1 MSDWAD
7 LMVPQIG
14 VAPATLREQAALAA
28 IARRAPRTPWELF
41 LEEFDWQPGEHAALI
56 GPTGQGK
63 TTLLMHLLQH
73 PLHPFQAVFATKPRD
88 KSMDQLLSHGYV
100 KLDRWRSIEAK
111 QWPKRVLWPNASTVD
126 SQRLQQNVFA
136 DAFRRIYLEGG
147 WTVAIDEL
155 WYIANILK
163 LERFV
168 KLYLLQARALDISLL
183 VATQRPAWIP
193 VEVYD
198 QSTHLFFFRD
208 NDERN
213 LSRISG
219 ISRGSAR
226 LIQHMVANLE
236 AHQVLYVN
244 TRTGAMLRTRCPAL
258 TFAEA
263 EGGEQSWLHRQL

>member
-1 MSDWAD
+1 MSDWGD
-7 LMVPQIG
+7 LLVPQLG
-14 VAPATLREQAALAA
+14 ADPAVLREQAALAA
-28 IARRAPRTPWELF
+28 IARRAPRTPWPLF
-41 LEEFDWQPGEHAALI
+41 ISQLDWEPGEHMALI

-63 TTLLMHLLQH
+63 TTLLMHLLEH

-88 KSMDQLLSHGYV
+88 KSMDMLLSHGYL
-100 KLDRWRSIEAK
+100 KLERWRSIDAR
-111 QWPKRVLWPNASTVD
+111 QWPKRVLWPNASAVD
-126 SQRLQQNVFA
+126 SERMQAEVFA

-147 WTVAIDEL
+147 WTVALDEL
-155 WYIANILK
+155 WYIGNILK

-219 ISRGSAR
+219 IARGSAR
-226 LIQHMVANLE
+226 LIQHIVANLE

-244 TRTGAMLRTRCPAL
+244 TRTGAMMRTRCPAL
-258 TFAEA
+258 SYSVG
-263 EGGEQSWLHRQL
+263 GGEQPWLLRQL

>member
-1 MSDWAD
+1 MSDWSD
-7 LMVPQIG
+7 LLVPQIG
-14 VAPATLREQAALAA
+14 ADPAQLREQAALAA
-28 IARRAPRTPWELF
+28 IARRAPRTPWPMFISQL
-41 LEEFDWQPGEHAALI
+41 DWRPGEHMALI

-73 PLHPFQAVFATKPRD
+73 PQHPFQAVFATKPRD
-88 KSMDQLLSHGYV
+88 KSMDQLLTHGYI
-100 KLDRWRSIEAK
+100 KLERWRSIQAT
-111 QWPKRVLWPNASTVD
+111 QWPKRVLWPNASTMD
-126 SQRLQQNVFA
+126 SVRVQQQVFA
-136 DAFRRIYLEGG
+136 DAMRRIFLEGG

-155 WYIANILK
+155 WYVVHELK

-168 KLYLLQARALDISLL
+168 KLYLLQARSLDISLL
-183 VATQRPAWIP
+183 LATQRPAWIP

-219 ISRGSAR
+219 ISRGSSR

-236 AHQVLYVN
+236 PHQVLYVN
-244 TRTGAMLRTRCPAL
+244 TRTGVMIRTRCPELAY
-258 TFAEA
+258 AID
-263 EGGEQSWLHRQL
+263 GGEQPWLLRQL